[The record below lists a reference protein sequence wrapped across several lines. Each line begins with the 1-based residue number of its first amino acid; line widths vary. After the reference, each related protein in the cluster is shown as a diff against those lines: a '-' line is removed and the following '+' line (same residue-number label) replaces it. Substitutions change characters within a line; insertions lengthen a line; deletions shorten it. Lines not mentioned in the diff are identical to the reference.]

1 MGGYKESG
9 DMTFK
14 PKPVVAH
21 NALRRASSLWLS
33 TTFSGGCS

>member
-14 PKPVVAH
+14 PKPVVLDV
-21 NALRRASSLWLS
+21 LRQASSLWLGMTS
-33 TTFSGGCS
+33 SGGCS

>member
-14 PKPVVAH
+14 PKPVAH
-21 NALRRASSLWLS
+21 NAMRRASSLWLS
-33 TTFSGGCS
+33 MTFSGGCS